1 MDAAARL
8 VADVFPPR
16 PPAIVTDQSNAGN
29 NVDVRHIPQKHFV
42 PRMLAVRTKAN
53 ATIK

>member
-1 MDAAARL
+1 
-8 VADVFPPR
+8 
-16 PPAIVTDQSNAGN
+16 
-29 NVDVRHIPQKHFV
+29 VRHIPQKHFV